1 MSNNNDFFQ
10 SIKNE
15 NQNITKIR
23 DYIIIKRIGF
33 GSSGLV
39 YQVYNNNDPYKT
51 ILILKQIPFRNISN
65 NFEETT
71 RKLKEA
77 KNESLILSKLS
88 YKYVV
93 KYYDS
98 FIEDDCIN
106 IIMEFCEEGDFGTFI
121 INLIQK
127 NNYLS
132 EQQIW
137 HFFIQISLGLA
148 YIHSKNILHRDL
160 KPMNI
165 FLKKNNLIKI
175 GDLGVAKMLQT
186 NTKAITYIGTP
197 YYLSPEVCEGKPYNS
212 KSDVWALGCILY
224 ELCTLKKPFNAFN
237 QAALCMKII
246 EGKFTPLSKVQSAP
260 KYSKNLE
267 KLINSML
274 KRDYMER
281 PLMKEIINNKIFFEK
296 AVNLGYGNDIK
307 EIYNNF
313 SNINLRNNIVIK
325 NIEINSNINMDKNNL
340 NDQNSNRESQ
350 NEKKR
355 TIPTKSRESKEKRN
369 KRVHSS
375 GICKNKKRNPI
386 HNNINNLS
394 KLSKNSSYKSSCKKT
409 KSQYKIYPSGKE
421 KCKSTGKNTIDTSH
435 NYNRHYSMHREKD
448 INTLTTLNN
457 YDNNKRKYIIPRN
470 NSKKIII
477 RNNIIS
483 NLKEKPK
490 LIKCN
495 SNFNNISSFN
505 NNKKDFFKERASN
518 KYIEEKEIIKYICP
532 NKLINKSNNDNLNIK
547 YNFQKELPIKKININ
562 GNENGK
568 EYINY
573 NNLNYKNNNNLIAN
587 NNLGIQKNIQK
598 INNINRSG
606 IKIIG
611 IDKKYENKSS
621 INNSKNKIRKK
632 INLNKHNNKMNKID
646 RGNKIIQEKES
657 MNEHKSSDNLFRKHK
672 KNIKI
677 ENNNNGNLNLNGTQI
692 KLHKKIPC
700 ENNLLEK
707 YSSPYIKKE
716 LYINNKVYT
725 DDNYINTDD
734 NSMKNNINTDDNSIK
749 NNINNKF
756 FEINNSNYN
765 INENRNKIYDEKPKM
780 EGLFTITKNTTSEKT
795 NNDILNDSEHYN
807 NNYNDGD
814 INVTKTEEDNDND
827 EKVSVLK
834 EKNNDIKE
842 EINKQKEEYCLKY
855 NEYKNNIL
863 KYKNIIDIEKLFSL
877 YELISKDKEK
887 NEDITKDIENYLITN
902 LPKNIYKQ
910 FHKLFNNFIFYD
922 IEIGNINRLQQKFS

>member
-1 MSNNNDFFQ
+1 MSNNNNDYFQ
-10 SIKNE
+10 SIKSE

-39 YQVYNNNDPYKT
+39 YQVYKNNDPYKT
-51 ILILKQIPFRNISN
+51 ILILKQIPFRNVSN

-88 YKYVV
+88 FKYVV

-106 IIMEFCEEGDFGTFI
+106 IIMEYCEEGDFGSFI

-186 NTKAITYIGTP
+186 NTKALTYIGTP

-246 EGKFTPLSKVQSAP
+246 EGKYIPLNKVQNIP
-260 KYSKNLE
+260 KYSKNLGNM
-267 KLINSML
+267 INCML

-281 PLMKEIINNKIFFEK
+281 PLMEEIINNKIFFEK
-296 AVNLGYGNDIK
+296 AISLGYGNDIN
-307 EIYNNF
+307 EIHNNF
-313 SNINLRNNIVIK
+313 SNFNLKNNIIIK
-325 NIEINSNINMDKNNL
+325 NIEINNINNGNIK
-340 NDQNSNRESQ
+340 DQNSNRDYQ

-355 TIPTKSRESKEKRN
+355 TIPTKSRENKI

-375 GICKNKKRNPI
+375 GICKNKKKNTI
-386 HNNINNLS
+386 QNNINNIS
-394 KLSKNSSYKSSCKKT
+394 KMSKNSSSKNSTKKYKPK
-409 KSQYKIYPSGKE
+409 YNIYPSGDK
-421 KCKSTGKNTIDTSH
+421 KKSKSMGKNTIDTSH
-435 NYNRHYSMHREKD
+435 NYNRNYSIHREKE

-457 YDNNKRKYIIPRN
+457 YEDNKRKSLIPRH
-470 NSKKIII
+470 NSKKIMI
-477 RNNIIS
+477 RNNIII
-483 NLKEKPK
+483 NLNDKPK

-495 SNFNNISSFN
+495 SNLNNINSIHN
-505 NNKKDFFKERASN
+505 NNNNHKNKKKDCYKEKDIN
-518 KYIEEKEIIKYICP
+518 KYIEEKQIIKFIHL
-532 NKLINKSNNDNLNIK
+532 NNNDSNNK
-547 YNFQKELPIKKININ
+547 YNFQKDLLIQKNN
-562 GNENGK
+562 LNEK
-568 EYINY
+568 EYFNNNY
-573 NNLNYKNNNNLIAN
+573 NNIITNNGNRLEMNNN
-587 NNLGIQKNIQK
+587 QK
-598 INNINRSG
+598 INNLNKKC

-611 IDKKYENKSS
+611 IDKKYVSINKSS

-632 INLNKHNNKMNKID
+632 ININQQKINANKIV
-646 RGNKIIQEKES
+646 RPKKLIQKKDFT
-657 MNEHKSSDNLFRKHK
+657 NEHKSSDNLFRKHK
-672 KNIKI
+672 NNIKI
-677 ENNNNGNLNLNGTQI
+677 DNNNNGNLNGTQI
-692 KLHKKIPC
+692 KLHKNILYG
-700 ENNLLEK
+700 NNLIEK
-707 YSSPYIKKE
+707 YSSPYINKE
-716 LYINNKVYT
+716 AYINDNK
-725 DDNYINTDD
+725 NNTDD
-734 NSMKNNINTDDNSIK
+734 NHINTDENKINKNINNNFFELNNINDNK
-749 NNINNKF
+749 YINN
-756 FEINNSNYN
+756 ERPQL
-765 INENRNKIYDEKPKM
+765 EE
-780 EGLFTITKNTTSEKT
+780 LFTITKNNRIFGTSDRTDNEYLNENYIKSFNDNS
-795 NNDILNDSEHYN
+795 NNDINL
-807 NNYNDGD
+807 
-814 INVTKTEEDNDND
+814 TKTEEDNNDND

-834 EKNNDIKE
+834 EKNNIIKE
-842 EINKQKEEYCLKY
+842 KINQRKEECILKY

-863 KYKNIIDIEKLFSL
+863 KYKNVINIEKLFSL
-877 YELISKDKEK
+877 YELISKDKER
-887 NEDITKDIENYLITN
+887 NEDISKEIENYLKTN
-902 LPKNIYKQ
+902 LPKDIYKQ